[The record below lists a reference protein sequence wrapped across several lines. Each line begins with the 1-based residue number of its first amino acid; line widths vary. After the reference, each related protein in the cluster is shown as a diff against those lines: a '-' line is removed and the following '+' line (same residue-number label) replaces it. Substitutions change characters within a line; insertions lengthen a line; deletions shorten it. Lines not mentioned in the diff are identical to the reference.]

1 MRRQMAA
8 LTLAALL
15 LLPGCSAM
23 LNREYQVVSPHPEFP
38 ATEENS
44 SAIRVETY
52 QELVNAV
59 LYFVEQG
66 VEHGVVRLVN
76 YTRDVESDL
85 SRACL
90 EVAKEDPLG
99 AYAVDFIKNDY
110 TRVVTTYEATI
121 DITYRRTP
129 EQLRALVNVTGSSAI
144 RQELAG
150 ALSVFAPEIALRV
163 GYFAEDE
170 ASILALVRQAYC
182 DTPAAALGMP
192 DCTVSLYPET
202 GRQRIVE
209 ILLSYPGEREVLQ
222 KRQAAALAAADRLAA
237 PYQGISDPETRL
249 RSLAGDLSIQTVY
262 DPERGGNT
270 IWDALVAGRA
280 DGEGLALALL
290 LLGERTGLSCT
301 LAEGRLNGAPHV
313 WNVLELEDGTR
324 RHIDLSGEIPTLLG
338 TDEEWAALGYG
349 WLSGGEEPEGPD
361 GEAAQTPET
370 LLMTRSGPEK
380 TGPGPDGA
388 APDGAEPPGGDGAE
402 PTEEGEGSGP
412 ELPEESGAE
421 APAEAQ

>member
-121 DITYRRTP
+121 DIT
-129 EQLRALVNVTGSSAI
+129 
-144 RQELAG
+144 
-150 ALSVFAPEIALRV
+150 
-163 GYFAEDE
+163 
-170 ASILALVRQAYC
+170 
-182 DTPAAALGMP
+182 
-192 DCTVSLYPET
+192 
-202 GRQRIVE
+202 
-209 ILLSYPGEREVLQ
+209 
-222 KRQAAALAAADRLAA
+222 
-237 PYQGISDPETRL
+237 
-249 RSLAGDLSIQTVY
+249 
-262 DPERGGNT
+262 
-270 IWDALVAGRA
+270 
-280 DGEGLALALL
+280 
-290 LLGERTGLSCT
+290 
-301 LAEGRLNGAPHV
+301 
-313 WNVLELEDGTR
+313 
-324 RHIDLSGEIPTLLG
+324 
-338 TDEEWAALGYG
+338 
-349 WLSGGEEPEGPD
+349 
-361 GEAAQTPET
+361 
-370 LLMTRSGPEK
+370 
-380 TGPGPDGA
+380 
-388 APDGAEPPGGDGAE
+388 
-402 PTEEGEGSGP
+402 
-412 ELPEESGAE
+412 
-421 APAEAQ
+421 